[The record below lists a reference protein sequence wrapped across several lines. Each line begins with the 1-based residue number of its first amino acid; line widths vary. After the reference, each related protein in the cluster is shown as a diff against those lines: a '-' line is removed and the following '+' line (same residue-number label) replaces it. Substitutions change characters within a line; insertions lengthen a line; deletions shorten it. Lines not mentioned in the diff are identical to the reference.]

1 MRGLN
6 LRYLTFFLA
15 AGATIL
21 FAALAPFVGLWA
33 LWPMTLAGALT
44 ALGIW
49 DMVQTHHALRRNYPI
64 LANFRFLLESV
75 RPEIRQYFL
84 ESDLDGAPFNRIKRS
99 VVYARAK
106 GQLQS
111 RPFGT
116 QQDVYAEGF
125 EWLAHSMAP
134 TKIEGHDFRV
144 KIGGPD
150 CKQP

>member
-1 MRGLN
+1 M
-6 LRYLTFFLA
+6 RYLAFFLA
-15 AGATIL
+15 AALTVIFG
-21 FAALAPFVGLWA
+21 ALAPFVGGWA
-33 LWPMTLAGALT
+33 IVGLLIAGGLT
-44 ALGIW
+44 ALGVY
-49 DMVQTHHALRRNYPI
+49 DMTQTHHALRRNYPI

-116 QQDVYAEGF
+116 QQDV
-125 EWLAHSMAP
+125 
-134 TKIEGHDFRV
+134 
-144 KIGGPD
+144 
-150 CKQP
+150 